1 MVKYAV
7 ACGLNHPDTIASED
21 NEFINVL
28 GVMQA
33 EPRGPLLS
41 NMVAGAQALDGLY

>member
-28 GVMQA
+28 RVMQA